1 MESNMK
7 STPSQSKVSS
17 SFKNTHRAALI
28 LARGGSKGI
37 PLKNIKILA
46 GVPLIGWVVRAALN
60 SELLDSVWV
69 STDHDEIER
78 VANLWGA
85 QVIRRSPEVSRDSSS
100 SLETIQEFLRLR
112 PEVDIVCHIQAT
124 SPCLH
129 PYHINE
135 ALKMITDKGYDYVFS
150 VVRRHQFR
158 WSEVNKGKNGKNTI
172 PLNINLAKRPRRQD
186 WAGELFENGSFYFY
200 KREILENGL
209 QQCGRIA
216 YYEMLPEHSVDI
228 DVDIDWPVAEERV
241 LRFGYFGQNKPAHF
255 RLLLC
260 SVSGCLTD
268 GQMYTSAS
276 GEELVSTNTRD
287 LTAIGMLQ
295 REKTEVY
302 VCVYRW
308 VGFLEAGVFVI
319 DLKSRELL
327 VTYLSLYSIL
337 AFSCLIAF
345 SVQMVILMSSSDDPV
360 SRTLAEKLSQQ
371 AGCTLKYMV
380 EHKQAEVECLLKDRG
395 LQWEDVAYFGTDTQ
409 DLDCLLKAG
418 LSGVPPD
425 APVAAMIAAKYT
437 CHSPS
442 GRGALREFAQH
453 ILLLKKKVTSEMY
466 EDCIDRKNF

>member
-158 WSEVNKGKNGKNTI
+158 WSEVNKDGKNTI

-295 REKTEVY
+295 REKTEV
-302 VCVYRW
+302 
-308 VGFLEAGVFVI
+308 
-319 DLKSRELL
+319 
-327 VTYLSLYSIL
+327 
-337 AFSCLIAF
+337 
-345 SVQMVILMSSSDDPV
+345 ILMSSSDDPV

-371 AGCTLKYMV
+371 AGCTLRYMV

>member
-295 REKTEVY
+295 REKTEV
-302 VCVYRW
+302 
-308 VGFLEAGVFVI
+308 
-319 DLKSRELL
+319 
-327 VTYLSLYSIL
+327 
-337 AFSCLIAF
+337 
-345 SVQMVILMSSSDDPV
+345 ILMSSSDDPV

-371 AGCTLKYMV
+371 AGCTLRYMV